1 MNNPYDVIGSRQ
13 NFNFSSTIPAMP
25 KIPAAQPRPS
35 SKKRDSRDLVFWKQV
50 NVPVAS
56 LTTNHG
62 LERGHGIQKCII
74 QPIETG
80 NLRSSSMRNKT
91 TLKSGKQVFGM
102 PAGNL
107 RTSESM
113 KNWPRQQQLCEQ
125 GRENSKSAISEM
137 YRVSL
142 ILIQKEIMQTRS
154 LSPLGRSKTSVWVFV
169 YVSTMRFSYHP
180 NDSHTEEMVYK
191 II

>member
-1 MNNPYDVIGSRQ
+1 MNPHDVIGSRQ
-13 NFNFSSTIPAMP
+13 SFFSKEFSSTIPSMP
-25 KIPAAQPRPS
+25 KIPTTQTCRS
-35 SKKRDSRDLVFWKQV
+35 SNRRDSRDLVFWKQV

-80 NLRSSSMRNKT
+80 RLRSSSMQYKT
-91 TLKSGKQVFGM
+91 TLKSGKQVFALPM
-102 PAGNL
+102 GNL
-107 RTSESM
+107 RTSETM
-113 KNWPRQQQLCEQ
+113 KNSPRHQMWEQ
-125 GRENSKSAISEM
+125 GRETSKSAISEM

-154 LSPLGRSKTSVWVFV
+154 LSPLSRSKTSLYSFV
-169 YVSTMRFSYHP
+169 G
-180 NDSHTEEMVYK
+180 N
-191 II
+191 I